1 MHVDRSPG
9 VQCKRNKITGIDL
22 EKDREKW
29 IRGVRGGNE
38 PRINKPS
45 VSREPNESSLTI
57 EGDGEEKKR
66 GFRKLRDVATRQS
79 ARRESNCCRKAAL
92 ERLRHLVFVFSID
105 SLTVIRRSI
114 NERVAK
120 RIDVRVQR
128 CGETRPDKDPEFVG
142 NRKRPRQDHW
152 T

>member
-57 EGDGEEKKR
+57 EGDGGEK
-66 GFRKLRDVATRQS
+66 S
-79 ARRESNCCRKAAL
+79 AVSGNCEMLPHGNLLGEK
-92 ERLRHLVFVFSID
+92 
-105 SLTVIRRSI
+105 VIAV
-114 NERVAK
+114 EK
-120 RIDVRVQR
+120 
-128 CGETRPDKDPEFVG
+128 
-142 NRKRPRQDHW
+142 PR
-152 T
+152 